1 MATILVVDD
10 SESVRTTLRNILTAA
25 DHDITEAVDGYDAL
39 EKLKEKE
46 TYDLILLDV
55 NMPEMN
61 GMEFIKV
68 QAEDENYKKIPTVM
82 CTTES
87 HPKLI
92 LEAKKVGVV
101 MAWLLKPFKE
111 DKLKET
117 IRRIVESSKG

>member
-111 DKLKET
+111 DKLIET

>member
-82 CTTES
+82 CPTES

-117 IRRIVESSKG
+117 IRRIVESNKG

>member
-1 MATILVVDD
+1 
-10 SESVRTTLRNILTAA
+10 
-25 DHDITEAVDGYDAL
+25 
-39 EKLKEKE
+39 
-46 TYDLILLDV
+46 
-55 NMPEMN
+55 
-61 GMEFIKV
+61 
-68 QAEDENYKKIPTVM
+68 M

-117 IRRIVESSKG
+117 IRRIVESNKG

>member
-1 MATILVVDD
+1 MAKILIVDD
-10 SESVRTTLRNILTAA
+10 SETLRSQLRKALE
-25 DHDITEAVDGYDAL
+25 EAGHEVVEGYDGVNGL
-39 EKLKEKE
+39 ETLNSNP
-46 TYDLILLDV
+46 DVQLILCDV

-68 QAEDENYKKIPTVM
+68 QAEDEKYKQIPTVM

-117 IRRIVESSKG
+117 IRRIVEKRS